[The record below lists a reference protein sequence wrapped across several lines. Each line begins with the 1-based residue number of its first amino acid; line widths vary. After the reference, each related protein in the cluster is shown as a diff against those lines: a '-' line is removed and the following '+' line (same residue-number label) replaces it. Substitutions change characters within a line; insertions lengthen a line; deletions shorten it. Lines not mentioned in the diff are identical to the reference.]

1 MPLWPAGN
9 LFGRNIYINLWQI
22 FFKKIKW
29 NLAMFLSNGN
39 AALAILSFEGCRN
52 PSEASK
58 FRSKKACFPSKAK
71 IDMLSDVYVSTRL
84 PKLPQDPVHTTLLQP
99 W

>member
-1 MPLWPAGN
+1 MELCWFSGRVNMPLWPAGN
-9 LFGRNIYINLWQI
+9 LFGRKYISISGN
-22 FFKKIKW
+22 FFLKKITW

-58 FRSKKACFPSKAK
+58 FRNKKACFLARP
-71 IDMLSDVYVSTRL
+71 R
-84 PKLPQDPVHTTLLQP
+84 
-99 W
+99 